1 MLQNIINT
9 AIFFFFFSLTSW
21 PLGQRSTQ
29 YVVFSYVL
37 DEHFYVYLANKLWE
51 SIQVFLGSCLK
62 MKQFFKL

>member
-37 DEHFYVYLANKLWE
+37 DEHFYVYLANKLWKGE
-51 SIQVFLGSCLK
+51 YSSVFGLMLENETI
-62 MKQFFKL
+62 F